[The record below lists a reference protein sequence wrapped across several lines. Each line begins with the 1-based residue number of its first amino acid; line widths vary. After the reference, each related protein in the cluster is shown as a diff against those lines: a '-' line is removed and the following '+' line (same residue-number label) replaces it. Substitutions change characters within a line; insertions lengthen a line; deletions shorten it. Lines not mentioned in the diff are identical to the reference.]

1 MYGKRRGGDAGGDGG
16 TGGEKEIERDRE
28 RGRENRAARVV
39 VGRAG
44 GRRDTPRR
52 TGNEGRNVVAVATP
66 SCAVGRPRHA
76 PTCRDADAASGLRA
90 VALACGAIGVTCAPA
105 QAARPWGAARGG
117 GGRRGRVVASRAR
130 CNFQSTRRG
139 HRLFG
144 APHRDVSI
152 IDSSTLHYSIFRFY
166 HGELRSR
173 FSGDE

>member
-1 MYGKRRGGDAGGDGG
+1 M
-16 TGGEKEIERDRE
+16 
-28 RGRENRAARVV
+28 V

-76 PTCRDADAASGLRA
+76 PTSRDAASGLRA
-90 VALACGAIGVTCAPA
+90 VAPVCGAIGVTCAPA
-105 QAARPWGAARGG
+105 HSGTARVQWQRGG
-117 GGRRGRVVASRAR
+117 EGEWGRGMNASRAR

-152 IDSSTLHYSIFRFY
+152 IDSRTLHYSIFRFH
-166 HGELRSR
+166 HGELTVAFQRR
-173 FSGDE
+173 RVKIDV